1 MTANEMSNEFD
12 VIFNNIT
19 SNQAPGLDEY
29 EKSVFLTKAQ
39 DELVRQYFSP
49 ETNKSNAGFDDSKIR
64 QADFSTLIDQ
74 ANISCAEATID
85 DAPIAAPVTTPV
97 VTAMTKTSVYPGVW
111 YCSMA
116 NAKPLI
122 ILNEGFIL
130 KAIKAGPT
138 GDTISIVT
146 NKMVKPI
153 SYIEFDRLMMKPFR
167 RPVKNC
173 VWRLINKSSDKV
185 ILIGAP
191 SDHVEEAVGTNKSAT
206 YYYRYVKRPSPI
218 ITAQLDNG
226 VTVDGTSTQTAC
238 SLDPIVHH
246 EIVQRAAELAK
257 AAYVG
262 DLASTVQL
270 GTASQTGLGII
281 NDGRR

>member
-1 MTANEMSNEFD
+1 MSNEFD
-12 VIFNNIT
+12 VIYNNIT

-74 ANISCAEATID
+74 ANIACTEATID

-97 VTAMTKTSVYPGVW
+97 VTAMTKKSVYPGVW

-116 NAKPLI
+116 NANPLI

-130 KAIKAGPT
+130 KVIKAGPT
-138 GDTISIVT
+138 GDTTSIAT

-191 SDHVEEAVGTNKSAT
+191 SDHVEEAIGTQISAT
-206 YYYRYVKRPSPI
+206 YYYRCVKRPTPI

-226 VTVDGTSTQTAC
+226 VSVDGTSTQTAC
-238 SLDPIVHH
+238 ALDPIVHH